1 MILCG
6 KQPMPFL
13 TSIMH
18 GKKEPVSYFIAL
30 LLRNKKNLY
39 GKGAFSEQNWLM
51 IIQIK
56 ITLFSTDCIF
66 KMGFFEP
73 LLKKN
78 HTKQVQNQF
87 STPKTTR
94 AFFMTL
100 RKTLRP
106 LDSFIQNNIP
116 NRFLQYIAEVVVRTE
131 QVLINVAQLSS
142 RPAGRR
148 SFYDDRELS
157 FAFQRNASTRTRTC
171 LTIFRHFY
179 TYYLSRLCVHD

>member
-1 MILCG
+1 
-6 KQPMPFL
+6 
-13 TSIMH
+13 
-18 GKKEPVSYFIAL
+18 
-30 LLRNKKNLY
+30 
-39 GKGAFSEQNWLM
+39 M

-56 ITLFSTDCIF
+56 DTLFSTGYIF
-66 KMGFFEP
+66 KMCFLNPFQRKII
-73 LLKKN
+73 LS
-78 HTKQVQNQF
+78 KQVQNQF
-87 STPKTTR
+87 PIPKTTR

-116 NRFLQYIAEVVVRTE
+116 NRFLHTEEVVVRTE

-148 SFYDDRELS
+148 SYDDRELS
-157 FAFQRNASTRTRTC
+157 FAFQRNASTRTGTC